1 LTCGNSG
8 IYDAKR
14 RHATCGYA
22 EGVDGIN
29 ADRWPAA
36 IDVRMAAG
44 LPAVEHGRECVVG
57 LVGPW
62 WRDGADA
69 SAASHWRGA
78 PRTDPAAK
86 DRLSRGLRRR
96 GGRLPT
102 AAQSRDVLTRDHLT
116 CTEPG
121 RVLGKGGAAARVG
134 SLVCLDTLVQQRNSQ
149 IMQLVRSDLDADSG
163 FV

>member
-1 LTCGNSG
+1 MLMASTLIAGPQSSTSG
-8 IYDAKR
+8 WR
-14 RHATCGYA
+14 QGC
-22 EGVDGIN
+22 
-29 ADRWPAA
+29 
-36 IDVRMAAG
+36 
-44 LPAVEHGRECVVG
+44 LPSSMVV
-57 LVGPW
+57 
-62 WRDGADA
+62 
-69 SAASHWRGA
+69 SAWSDWSA
-78 PRTDPAAK
+78 PSAK

-116 CTEPG
+116 GTEPG

-134 SLVCLDTLVQQRNSQ
+134 SLVCLDGLVQQRNSQ